1 MSTQE
6 LKHLAR
12 LNEWKARVKMCR
24 SSGQSVR
31 EWCSGNGI
39 CIQTYYRWEREVLS
53 EGVCETKRRQAEGI
67 AVREEANFVEITSE
81 DVFSDH
87 VQQRKIAEVE
97 TERGKIKIYRGASP
111 EEIKVLC
118 EVALC

>member
-6 LKHLAR
+6 LKHQAR
-12 LNEWKARVKMCR
+12 LNEWKARVKQCR

-31 EWCSGNGI
+31 EWCNGNGI

-53 EGVCETKRRQAEGI
+53 EGGCGTTGGQAEGI
-67 AVREEANFVEITSE
+67 TVREETNFVEITSE

-87 VQQRKIAEVE
+87 VQQREIAEVE
-97 TERGKIKIYRGASP
+97 THRGKIKIYRGAST